1 MTNEQLNELAEALSI
16 LSAKSS
22 VLKER
27 NELRALMEE
36 NLQAEEDPKSPS
48 GALTKRIRSM
58 LTKID
63 SQISEYDSRVGSSLQ
78 MISADAEGKISVQDL
93 EKALGVIKHK
103 PDDEV
108 GLAVIRKLD
117 VDSDGFVEL
126 EHVLGLVKE
135 EGLGKTFHIPPLG
148 DSYRFLVQASS
159 STTRRNQ
166 LLDKT
171 KIYSETPRKI
181 PNPAKRTSCKNDL
194 I

>member
-135 EGLGKTFHIPPLG
+135 EGLGKTFHIPPPG
-148 DSYRFLVQASS
+148 DSY
-159 STTRRNQ
+159 
-166 LLDKT
+166 
-171 KIYSETPRKI
+171 
-181 PNPAKRTSCKNDL
+181 
-194 I
+194 

>member
-1 MTNEQLNELAEALSI
+1 
-16 LSAKSS
+16 
-22 VLKER
+22 
-27 NELRALMEE
+27 MEE

-148 DSYRFLVQASS
+148 DSY
-159 STTRRNQ
+159 
-166 LLDKT
+166 
-171 KIYSETPRKI
+171 
-181 PNPAKRTSCKNDL
+181 
-194 I
+194 